1 MNEDA
6 KKIAFIS
13 CVNDEEMYAE
23 CVRYLR
29 HLDMPQGF
37 SAEVVPVR
45 GAPSMAAGY
54 EAARRASSALYKVY
68 MHQDILLTEKSILRR
83 MVEVFRANP
92 AVGLIGLAGC
102 RHIPADG
109 VWWESKECYGSLWHV
124 RHPEAMELM
133 QKRPVPQ
140 AGVEVDALDGIFLAT
155 QTDVPWREDLFDGWH
170 FYDLSASM
178 EYRRRGLRLMI
189 PYFEKPP
196 CIHETGCKRLDDA
209 WEKTRQIFVAEYG
222 REL

>member
-1 MNEDA
+1 
-6 KKIAFIS
+6 
-13 CVNDEEMYAE
+13 
-23 CVRYLR
+23 
-29 HLDMPQGF
+29 
-37 SAEVVPVR
+37 
-45 GAPSMAAGY
+45 
-54 EAARRASSALYKVY
+54 
-68 MHQDILLTEKSILRR
+68 
-83 MVEVFRANP
+83 
-92 AVGLIGLAGC
+92 
-102 RHIPADG
+102 
-109 VWWESKECYGSLWHV
+109 
-124 RHPEAMELM
+124 MELM

-209 WEKTRQIFVAEYG
+209 WEKARQIFVAAYG